1 MEQELD
7 LTGMTWYG
15 ALVAIIM
22 LMLSYLDRNK
32 KRFDRRGY
40 TSSQLEVMIR
50 EAVLSERDRPIIRRR
65 IVDNVG
71 MEALAEEFALSVPQI
86 KRIVYKGEDRLAQ
99 LAGQN

>member
-1 MEQELD
+1 MEELD

-15 ALVAIIM
+15 ALVAVIM

-32 KRFDRRGY
+32 RRFDKRGY
-40 TSSQLEVMIR
+40 TSSQLEGMIQ

-65 IVDNVG
+65 IIDHMS
-71 MEALAEEFALSVPQI
+71 MEALAEEFDLSVPQI
-86 KRIVYKGEDRLAQ
+86 KRIVYKGEDALAK

>member
-1 MEQELD
+1 MEELD

-15 ALVAIIM
+15 ALVAVIM

-32 KRFDRRGY
+32 RRFDKRGY
-40 TSSQLEVMIR
+40 TSSQLEGMIQ

-65 IVDNVG
+65 IIDHVS
-71 MEALAEEFALSVPQI
+71 MEALAEEFKLSVPQI
-86 KRIVYKGEDRLAQ
+86 KRIVYKGEDALAK